1 MICLRRWQ
9 PHKEGP
15 PATGAG
21 FLESWETV
29 MILEYVIAG
38 LLAAGILLTYS
49 LLRAS

>member
-1 MICLRRWQ
+1 M
-9 PHKEGP
+9 
-15 PATGAG
+15 
-21 FLESWETV
+21 V